1 VVIYLIDKDPFCNNL
16 IIRYEKGNKF
26 MSTKK
31 EGSLLLC
38 LRKSTDSDE
47 LEVLLGL
54 KYPKAHIGANTLN
67 GAGGGIEDGETPEMS
82 AVRENSEEFG
92 KQFTL

>member
-1 VVIYLIDKDPFCNNL
+1 
-16 IIRYEKGNKF
+16 